1 MKRICFLYKYILKEK
16 IIFFSKKIL
25 IYNNDIDNYMTKNN
39 SKFIL
44 KYHIIFV
51 VKYGKN
57 ILLNTLNDIKL
68 NYTDNFGR
76 KNILT
81 RWLFR
86 LFYCRSKSKYY

>member
-1 MKRICFLYKYILKEK
+1 
-16 IIFFSKKIL
+16 
-25 IYNNDIDNYMTKNN
+25 MTKNN

-44 KYHIIFV
+44 KYYIIFV

-76 KNILT
+76 KKTI
-81 RWLFR
+81 
-86 LFYCRSKSKYY
+86 

>member
-16 IIFFSKKIL
+16 IIFFLKKIL

-44 KYHIIFV
+44 KYYIIFV

-76 KNILT
+76 KKTI
-81 RWLFR
+81 
-86 LFYCRSKSKYY
+86 